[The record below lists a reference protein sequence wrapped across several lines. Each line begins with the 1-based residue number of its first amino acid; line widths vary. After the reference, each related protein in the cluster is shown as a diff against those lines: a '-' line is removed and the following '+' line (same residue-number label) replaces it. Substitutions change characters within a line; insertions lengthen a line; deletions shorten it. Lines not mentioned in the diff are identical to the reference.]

1 MAGRLARAKGGKG
14 CCARLHGVHSSA
26 EHRVRRAEAAGAARR
41 DDPAPSVVAQTTIRR
56 SVSRHAQST
65 HRAQPATRRYLYE
78 TMNDKEK
85 HTVLSRMVSQGVM
98 ATPKAEATGRWRRG
112 GRDT

>member
-1 MAGRLARAKGGKG
+1 MHACTVCTAQPSIACGVPKLQVQRGEMTRLRVLLPKQRSAAR
-14 CCARLHGVHSSA
+14 CHDMHRARI
-26 EHRVRRAEAAGAARR
+26 EHR
-41 DDPAPSVVAQTTIRR
+41 P
-56 SVSRHAQST
+56 
-65 HRAQPATRRYLYE
+65 QPATRRYLYE

-98 ATPKAEATGRWRRG
+98 TTPKAEATGRWRRG